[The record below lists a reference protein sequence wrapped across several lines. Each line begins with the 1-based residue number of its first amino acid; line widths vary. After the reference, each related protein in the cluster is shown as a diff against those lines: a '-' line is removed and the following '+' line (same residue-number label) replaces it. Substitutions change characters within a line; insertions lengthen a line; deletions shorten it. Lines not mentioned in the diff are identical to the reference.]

1 MRHLQ
6 GFAIVSVIVT
16 TFAGA
21 AIAASDQD
29 ICQKESGDVAI
40 AACNRAI
47 NSHKLKGKSLAIV
60 YINRGAEWKAKKLDD
75 KALADY
81 SMAVKLDPTVPATY
95 NNRAN
100 IYRDRGELDRAIAD
114 YSTAIRLDPLY
125 TAAFT
130 NRGLAYEEKADFEK
144 ARADFQAALSVPPK
158 HNDGEWAQKKARE
171 KLEALKDKGGALKGQ

>member
-1 MRHLQ
+1 MGAVMRPMK
-6 GFAIVSVIVT
+6 
-16 TFAGA
+16 TFVLGCALLGGLAGA
-21 AIAASDQD
+21 ASAADDRD

-47 NSHKLKGKSLAIV
+47 NSGKFTGKSLAIV
-60 YINRGAEWKAKKLDD
+60 YINRGAEWKAKKEND

-81 SMAVKLDPTVPATY
+81 TIAINLDPSIPAIY

-100 IYRDRGELDRAIAD
+100 IFRERGELDRAIAD

-130 NRGLAYEEKADFEK
+130 NRGLAYEQKNMLDK
-144 ARADFQAALSVPPK
+144 AREDFQASLSVPVK
-158 HNDGEWAQKKARE
+158 HNDGEWAHKTASE
-171 KLEALKDKGGALKGQ
+171 HLEQLKGK